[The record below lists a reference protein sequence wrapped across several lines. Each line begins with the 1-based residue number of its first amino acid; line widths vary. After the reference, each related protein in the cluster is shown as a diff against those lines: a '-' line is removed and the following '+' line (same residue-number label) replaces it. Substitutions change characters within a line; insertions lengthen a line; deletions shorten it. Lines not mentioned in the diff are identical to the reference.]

1 MIITDHE
8 PRYHRQYVPYMASTS
23 IHWANHANHQRSG
36 HTGGKHTGVKAS
48 DLHEGDE
55 GIDALALDRV
65 LHRDHSSLGTGG
77 VPHQGRLHLCR
88 ANAVP
93 THVDHI
99 VHTPCSKQ
107 GNQLQQFRV
116 SADLCCANAMP
127 TYVDHIIH
135 TPCSKQE
142 ESTSAT

>member
-1 MIITDHE
+1 
-8 PRYHRQYVPYMASTS
+8 MASAST
-23 IHWANHANHQRSG
+23 HWANHAHHQHG
-36 HTGGKHTGVKAS
+36 KHTGGKAC

-55 GIDALALDRV
+55 GIDALPLDGV
-65 LHRDHSSLGTGG
+65 LDRDHSSLSTGG

-107 GNQLQQFRV
+107 SNQDQQPSKISKILLSKISEI
-116 SADLCCANAMP
+116 SARPQQDQ
-127 TYVDHIIH
+127 
-135 TPCSKQE
+135 QE
-142 ESTSAT
+142 RLHLTSAVRRFYVACGMQ